1 MTSLKGLSMNNI
13 KFIIDSYPYNDYR
26 NYPLLKEEQKRQAMY
41 LKVLSCLGQGG
52 EALTETYKG
61 EVGIIILRELPW
73 DSSFFNIPMASI
85 DGMFLRE
92 GADETLRKRLLDI
105 ALDWMK
111 KKRIK
116 HISFKVDTAD
126 TKTVL
131 ALQKMGFYLVD
142 TIVTHLYVKGY
153 TITKKIKP
161 LFKFRAFEEK
171 DYNAVMDIVDYA
183 FKGYKNRFTNDPY
196 LPKDRMLSLYK
207 GWVENFIK
215 REDGYLIVAERG
227 GRVVGFLGYFCLK
240 ELCEVTSRL
249 HVGKALSA
257 AGLKG
262 MGCYPQFI
270 SCLGNA
276 PFYPDT
282 VEGDA
287 SINNTVVQ
295 KTWTKIGING
305 SAPLIKTKYVFHYWL
320 K

>member
-1 MTSLKGLSMNNI
+1 MNEDI
-13 KFIIDSYPYNDYR
+13 RSIIDCYPYNDYR
-26 NYPLLKEEQKRQAMY
+26 NYPLLKERQKRKAMY
-41 LKVLSCLGQGG
+41 LRVLSCLRQG
-52 EALTETYKG
+52 AKILTETYKG

-73 DSSFFNIPMASI
+73 DSSFFKIPMASI

-92 GADETLRKRLLDI
+92 GANETLRQRLLDMG
-105 ALDWMK
+105 LDWMR

-116 HISFKVDTAD
+116 HVSFKLDTAD
-126 TKTVL
+126 IKTAL
-131 ALQKMGFYLVD
+131 MLQKRGFYLVD
-142 TIVTHLYVKGY
+142 TLLTYLYVKNY
-153 TITKKIKP
+153 TIPRKIKS
-161 LFKFRAFEEK
+161 LFRLRPFEDG
-171 DYNAVMDIVDYA
+171 DYNTVMDILGYA

-196 LPKDRMLSLYK
+196 LPKDRMLLLYK
-207 GWVENFIK
+207 GWLENLIK
-215 REDGYLIVAERG
+215 RDDGYLIVAERR